1 MIAMKCTNIII
12 VIITTTT
19 YMQGMYNYTP
29 ETIHVSRVYSIAAVV
44 YLQFV
49 LYVMLFC
56 KLNMFCTFTVALA
69 AVCMQCPV

>member
-1 MIAMKCTNIII
+1 MKCTNIII
-12 VIITTTT
+12 VVIITTTT

-49 LYVMLFC
+49 LYVMLFG
-56 KLNMFCTFTVALA
+56 M
-69 AVCMQCPV
+69 